1 MARHLRPWQDLV
13 REKLHTVSSDLN
25 PDMVKKIWFH
35 LTNSYNSDGQWP
47 PTLPNAPH
55 IVHPFNY
62 GYCFENLL
70 KAELLA
76 GGVDP
81 RRLTADP
88 VKTIKEIL
96 TFQQNLILEK
106 ANTLLVS
113 ENPTERANAAYAK
126 ALIEKTMDLTTIN
139 ESDIHILSST
149 KYAIRAELLVE
160 ARRLVGG
167 VELEKV

>member
-1 MARHLRPWQDLV
+1 
-13 REKLHTVSSDLN
+13 
-25 PDMVKKIWFH
+25 MVKKIWFH

-70 KAELLA
+70 TAELLA

-81 RRLTADP
+81 RRLTTNP
-88 VKTIKEIL
+88 VTTIKEIL
-96 TFQQNLILEK
+96 TIQQNLILEK
-106 ANTLLVS
+106 ANMLLSS

-126 ALIEKTMDLTTIN
+126 ALIEKSMDLSSIN
-139 ESDIHILSST
+139 HSDIHILSST
-149 KYAIRAELLVE
+149 EYAIRSELLVE